1 MIQEFRKTQPRSH
14 EITSV
19 KLIEPT
25 FFNLENG
32 IPVYAIDAGTED
44 LIKLDLIFNA
54 GSFYQSQPLL
64 ASLTNRCLQ
73 EGTPNYKAKA
83 IAETVDFYGAHLR
96 HATDKDDA
104 RLTLYCLGRH
114 FEKLLPLVKEV
125 ALQAVFPAEE
135 VNTIIDKSRQEYL
148 VNMEKVKYVARMHFN
163 GLIFGEKHPYATP
176 LQEQDFEKLSPWL
189 LSDFHKKHYAHLD
202 FKIIVSGKLPGDIED
217 KINRHFG
224 QHVVGDDYLEVAVP
238 EPLKSENP
246 KHIIHKENSLQSA
259 IRVGKVLFTKRHPE
273 YLKMKVVNT
282 VLGGYF
288 GSRLM
293 TNIREDK
300 GYTYGI
306 GSMLTSMQ
314 HTGYF
319 GIASEVGSDVREKA
333 LVEIFSE
340 IEKLRADLVPE
351 EELKL
356 VKNYLLGTFLRSAD
370 GPFALSE
377 LVKSATDYNFGMD
390 YYARFLE
397 TVKSITAKEIR
408 DLAVKY
414 LDPKSMTTLV
424 VGK

>member
-19 KLIEPT
+19 NLIEPG
-25 FFNLENG
+25 FFNLDNG
-32 IPVYAIDAGTED
+32 IPVYTIDAGTED

-54 GSFYQSQPLL
+54 GSFFQSQPLL
-64 ASLTNRCLQ
+64 ASLSNKCLQ
-73 EGTPNYKAKA
+73 EGTTSYSAKA
-83 IAETVDFYGAHLR
+83 IAKTVDFYGAHLR

-104 RLTLYCLGRH
+104 RLTLYCLGRY
-114 FEKLLPLVKEV
+114 FDKLLPLLSEV
-125 ALQAVFPAEE
+125 ALQPVFPKEE
-135 VNTIIDKSRQEYL
+135 VNTIIEKSRQEFV

-163 GLIFGEKHPYATP
+163 GLIFGENHPYATP
-176 LQEQDFEKLSPWL
+176 VGEKHFDILNPYFL
-189 LSDFHKKHYAHLD
+189 ADFHKKHYAHMP

-217 KINRHFG
+217 KINHYFG
-224 QHVVGDDYLEVAVP
+224 RHVVSNEYFEVAVP
-238 EPLKSENP
+238 EPVKSDISE
-246 KHIIHKENSLQSA
+246 HLILKENTLQSA
-259 IRVGKVLFTKRHPE
+259 IRIGKILFNKHNPD

-306 GSMLTSMQ
+306 GSMLTSMI
-314 HTGYF
+314 HAGYF
-319 GIASEVGSDVREKA
+319 GIASEVGTDVREKA
-333 LVEIFSE
+333 VIEIFSE
-340 IEKLRADLVPE
+340 IKKLRTDLVPD

-356 VKNYLLGTFLRSAD
+356 VKNYLLGSFLRSAD

-377 LVKSATDYNFGMD
+377 LVKSATDFGFGLD
-390 YYARFLE
+390 YYNGFLE

-414 LDPKSMTTLV
+414 LDPATMTTLV